1 MSVQHITASW
11 DIQLQPTEKLLLVF
25 LSHHANK
32 ADVAW
37 PATRTI
43 LKATG
48 LSKATFYRAIAK
60 LKNAGLVVQTYWKGL
75 KAYRVNLTGRQ
86 EQSPPDTGESHW
98 DTEASHHETHNCSEL
113 YLNCNRTKAEPPASA
128 NVISIFKNKD
138 PGMKHEKP
146 KMPVGAPLSQTMKTK
161 LDKPRRKAGG
171 PDTTSMVY
179 RQYRELVRSEFN
191 FKLPEP
197 AAKDLGIMKHLINRW
212 ASQTPE
218 LLSVIIEN
226 YTDFRVYFEEIEG
239 EALKGAYPALP
250 MLLKYHHL
258 GPNFSEWL
266 KTSGDTGQTHQ
277 QQGPV
282 KFEVEDPVHQE
293 IKVTVVQ

>member
-1 MSVQHITASW
+1 
-11 DIQLQPTEKLLLVF
+11 
-25 LSHHANK
+25 
-32 ADVAW
+32 
-37 PATRTI
+37 
-43 LKATG
+43 
-48 LSKATFYRAIAK
+48 
-60 LKNAGLVVQTYWKGL
+60 
-75 KAYRVNLTGRQ
+75 
-86 EQSPPDTGESHW
+86 
-98 DTEASHHETHNCSEL
+98 
-113 YLNCNRTKAEPPASA
+113 
-128 NVISIFKNKD
+128 VISIFKNKD

-212 ASQTPE
+212 GSDTPE
-218 LLSVIIEN
+218 LLATIIEN
-226 YTDFRVYFEEIEG
+226 YTDFRVYFEDMEG
-239 EALKGAYPALP
+239 EPLKGAYPALP
-250 MLLKYHHL
+250 MILKHHHL